1 MSAPATF
8 TVRHVH
14 FARAAFAA
22 IAALMITFSPDHSAT
37 VGLSV
42 FSGYVIATALVFF
55 VAAWLVAAADDR
67 WPYVLL
73 GTIGLA
79 AGIVSGIPPLRT
91 TAMFF
96 GVLIAWAALSGLVEL
111 LAGIRSRKPGDSLGR
126 DRMTVGVT
134 SLLLALALLLVPQ
147 GYSYSYTAPDGNAY
161 TLTGITIAVG
171 IYGAYAAIVA
181 VYLAIAGFTPRR
193 SPAAP
198 LAPVAAP
205 EGDIA

>member
-14 FARAAFAA
+14 LARAAFAA
-22 IAALMITFSPDHSAT
+22 IAALMITFSPDHSAA

-42 FSGYVIATALVFF
+42 FSGSVIATALLLFL
-55 VAAWLVAAADDR
+55 AAWLVAAADDR

-96 GVLIAWAALSGLVEL
+96 GVVIAWAVLSGLVEL
-111 LAGIRSRKPGDSLGR
+111 LAGIRSRRPGDSLGR
-126 DRMTVGVT
+126 DRITVGVT
-134 SLLLALALLLVPQ
+134 SLVLALALLLVPQ
-147 GYSYSYTAPDGNAY
+147 GYSYSYIAPDGNAY
-161 TLTGITIAVG
+161 TLTGITLAVG
-171 IYGAYAAIVA
+171 IFGAYAAIVA
-181 VYLAIAGFTPRR
+181 VYLGIAGLTPRR
-193 SPAAP
+193 VPTVT
-198 LAPVAAP
+198 LAPADAV
-205 EGDIA
+205 EGEIA